1 MIPTIGE
8 YIDWAVTNS
17 YPFDITQKEMEIV
30 RIQWFYNLFTS
41 LKSRHSFTKGVIFG
55 SFITTLMYLNL
66 K

>member
-17 YPFDITQKEMEIV
+17 YPFDITQNEMV
-30 RIQWFYNLFTS
+30 RIQWFYKLFKS
-41 LKSRHSFTKGVIFG
+41 LKAKHSFTKGVIFG